1 MESQNLDFNFIFAT
15 NYLCDL
21 EQIRLLVTV
30 IKKKKVLSKRK
41 KVLKIHVSQY
51 NYIDK
56 NIIIAKLSKR
66 LDLHHSHHGKEKMKT
81 LLVEAPAALPILLQC
96 PDAADQLTV
105 RLKAPRRCTPS
116 PSHF

>member
-30 IKKKKVLSKRK
+30 TKKKKSYQKVIKKKKRVF
-41 KVLKIHVSQY
+41 KIHISQY

-56 NIIIAKLSKR
+56 NIIVVKLSKR
-66 LDLHHSHHGKEKMKT
+66 LGIHHFHHGKEKIMR
-81 LLVEAPAALPILLQC
+81 LLVEVPAALVILVQC
-96 PDAADQLTV
+96 PNAADQLTV
-105 RLKAPRRCTPS
+105 RLKP
-116 PSHF
+116 HYGVY

>member
-1 MESQNLDFNFIFAT
+1 MELQNLDFNFIFAT

-56 NIIIAKLSKR
+56 NIIIVKLSKR
-66 LDLHHSHHGKEKMKT
+66 LDLHHSHHGKEKMKM
-81 LLVEAPAALPILLQC
+81 LLVEAPAALLILLQC
-96 PDAADQLTV
+96 SDAADQLTV
-105 RLKAPRRCTPS
+105 RLKAP
-116 PSHF
+116 